1 MTDKKVIRAQ
11 LEDALRDVLRDYHGH
26 LSTTEILSA
35 VGNVCEALDA
45 VPEPTE
51 AEAPPELERSGAA
64 AGPAVAAVPTPE
76 EPAFAGAVSVEG
88 EAGGMLFEITR
99 GDDRRVELAVRI
111 SSPEVLERELANLI
125 DVQALCLRLP
135 ESLDVMTELDICLH
149 IGTLD
154 SLGFEG
160 RVVHVSPEGTAVQLF
175 GAGPAIEA
183 RLVALLDELYSARY
197 GTPALDED
205 SLPERSSLAQ
215 DSDPRS
221 GVAPEVWNVNPRDVF
236 QRIVTLCD
244 SAESGTIALES
255 EDGESIEITL
265 FEGLMID
272 VQRVP
277 SRPKDEI
284 GYLLLAAG
292 KLDADALGV
301 AERHARLHGIAVSD
315 ALLAQGAIEAA
326 ALRLALKTRLIYM
339 ARHLD
344 SCDWTR
350 ISLWRHERPHALRNT
365 PPISLVG
372 QLFQVL
378 FKGYKSVAVG
388 DLDRLQRRFERQRVQ
403 VELDGDR
410 LDPLGLDERQRRYVE
425 VGLSE
430 ARHFHEAVKVSPL
443 TASDTIFL
451 IATLDDLGLLT
462 KDAVNEWTRQLT
474 RQREQ
479 IGLIHAQLAR
489 ESYFDMLGLH
499 WSAYTEEVEHAY
511 EGLLE
516 QYDDSNFPDPEQHAE
531 LAEIRAKITRAYE
544 ILEHP
549 RKRMKHRESI
559 VSDFKL
565 RTAVDMFRQQAEGA
579 QTRRDIDVAID
590 FHRRVLELE
599 PADSATRRLLSKL
612 VDYRERGAPPASS

>member
-1 MTDKKVIRAQ
+1 MTDKKVIRAR
-11 LEDALRDVLRDYHGH
+11 LEDELRDVLREYHGQ

-35 VGNVCEALDA
+35 VGNVCEALD
-45 VPEPTE
+45 VMPEPTE
-51 AEAPPELERSGAA
+51 AEAPPAL
-64 AGPAVAAVPTPE
+64 
-76 EPAFAGAVSVEG
+76 VS
-88 EAGGMLFEITR
+88 AGGASASVGEPEVVAEVGGMQFEITR
-99 GDDRRVELAVRI
+99 GGDLRVELVVRI
-111 SSPEVLERELANLI
+111 SSPEVLERELVNLV
-125 DVQALCLRLP
+125 DVQALCLQLP
-135 ESLDVMTELDICLH
+135 ESLDVMTELDIRLH
-149 IGTLD
+149 IGALD

-183 RLVALLDELYSARY
+183 RLVALLDELYSDRD
-197 GTPALDED
+197 GTIALDEE

-221 GVAPEVWNVNPRDVF
+221 GVAPEVWSVNPRVVF
-236 QRIVTLCD
+236 KRLVALCD
-244 SAESGTIALES
+244 SSESGTVALES

-284 GYLLLAAG
+284 GYLLMAAG

-301 AERHARLHGIAVSD
+301 AERHARLHGISISD
-315 ALLAQGAIEAA
+315 ALLAQGAIEPA

-344 SCDWTR
+344 SCEWTR
-350 ISLWRHERPHALRNT
+350 VSLWRHERPHVLRNT

-378 FKGYKSVAVG
+378 FKGYRSVAIG
-388 DLDRLQRRFERQRVQ
+388 DLDRLQRRFERQRIQ
-403 VELDGDR
+403 VSLDGDG
-410 LDPLGLDERQRRYVE
+410 LEQLGLDERQRRYVK

-430 ARHFHEAVKVSPL
+430 PRHFHEAVKVSPL
-443 TASDTIFL
+443 TSSDTIFL
-451 IATLDDLGLLT
+451 LAALDDLGLLD
-462 KDAVNEWTRQLT
+462 KDVVNEWTRQLT

-479 IGLIHAQLAR
+479 IGLIHAQLKR

-511 EGLLE
+511 QGLLE
-516 QYDDSNFPDPEQHAE
+516 QYADANFPDPAQHGE
-531 LAEIRAKITRAYE
+531 LAEIRAKLTRAYE
-544 ILEHP
+544 VLEHP

-559 VSDFKL
+559 VSEFKL

-579 QTRRDIDVAID
+579 QTRRDVDAAID

-612 VDYRERGAPPASS
+612 VEFRARAGDPTSS